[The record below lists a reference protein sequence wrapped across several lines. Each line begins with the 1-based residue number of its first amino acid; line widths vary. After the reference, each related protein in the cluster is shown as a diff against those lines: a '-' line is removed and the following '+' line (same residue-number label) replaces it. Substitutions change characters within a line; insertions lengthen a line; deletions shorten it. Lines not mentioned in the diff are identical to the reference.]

1 MLICGIP
8 KRVFSDG
15 SCKSV
20 PISAILSGES
30 AYPIGFVLSPPG
42 KAVILTDWKI
52 DMGNHLST
60 LLKLSNIFFRLAA
73 FSSSE
78 IVGSFKK
85 REQGSSVHLP
95 QLC

>member
-30 AYPIGFVLSPPG
+30 AYPIGFVLSPLG
-42 KAVILTDWKI
+42 TAVVGADWKFF
-52 DMGNHLST
+52 DVG
-60 LLKLSNIFFRLAA
+60 KLFIGLAQ
-73 FSSSE
+73 
-78 IVGSFKK
+78 IV
-85 REQGSSVHLP
+85 
-95 QLC
+95 

>member
-42 KAVILTDWKI
+42 TAVVGADWKFF
-52 DMGNHLST
+52 DVG
-60 LLKLSNIFFRLAA
+60 KLFIGLAQ
-73 FSSSE
+73 
-78 IVGSFKK
+78 IV
-85 REQGSSVHLP
+85 
-95 QLC
+95 